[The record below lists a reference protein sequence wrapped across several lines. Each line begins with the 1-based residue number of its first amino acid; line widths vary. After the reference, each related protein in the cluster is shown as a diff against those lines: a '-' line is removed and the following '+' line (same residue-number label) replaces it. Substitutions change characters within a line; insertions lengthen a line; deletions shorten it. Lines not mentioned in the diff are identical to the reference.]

1 MITRFRARYLMTR
14 GCAIVT
20 AESRWRLRQY
30 EMSDTLIGTV
40 KGPGEKPHEFV
51 FITTDNERTRVSE
64 FVYYQATAAKSER
77 HILGNITGRELV
89 RSLPDSFLADPATP
103 PAVVAAMIGLEDEGA
118 ELFEITVSVI
128 GYFDDELSDFIN
140 PRVPPLPGQQVFLA
154 PSEMLAH
161 VLSPRRRGE
170 PGSAHVGSLLT
181 REPGQV
187 PVVLS
192 VKDIV
197 STHLAVLASTGAGKS
212 YTASVLVEELMK
224 PENRSAVVV
233 IDPHGEYETL
243 QEMKKADFKEYFS
256 AAGYTPEIRILRPEK
271 VKVRFDSLEFADICY
286 LLPEM
291 TDKMRHFL
299 GNAFR
304 TVRDRAGKHG
314 HYTIQDLME
323 AVAEQRYGDD
333 EGNRAGNISTID
345 GLEWRLNDRFRG
357 YSKHQIFSDHQH
369 NPLVELFRPGQ
380 CTVLQLVDIDEKEQ
394 QVIVG
399 TLLRRAIL
407 ARMATHKGEITDPTS
422 DRYLPYPIFALLEE
436 AHRFAPAGQTV
447 VSTNVLKQILSEG
460 RKFGLGVGL
469 ITQRPG
475 KLDSDVLSQCMTQFI
490 MRIVNPIDQDTIAR
504 TVEGAGRR
512 MLDELPAL
520 TKGQLIVSGVAINTP
535 VMCQVRKRLTR
546 HGGETIDA
554 PAEWAKYHSDSS
566 RARRDEEQA
575 VMVKPEPR
583 SGGRIGGIDI

>member
-1 MITRFRARYLMTR
+1 
-14 GCAIVT
+14 
-20 AESRWRLRQY
+20 
-30 EMSDTLIGTV
+30 MSDTLVGTV
-40 KGPGEKPHEFV
+40 KGPGEKPHEFI
-51 FITTDNERTRVSE
+51 FITTDNERTRIGE
-64 FVYYQATAAKSER
+64 FIYYVARAAVAER
-77 HILGNITGRELV
+77 QIIGTITERSLV
-89 RSLPDSFLADPATP
+89 RSLPDSFLADPETP
-103 PAVVAAMIGLEDEGA
+103 PAMVAAMIGLEDEGA
-118 ELFEITVSVI
+118 ELFEITVAVI
-128 GYFDDELSDFIN
+128 GYFDDELSDFVN
-140 PRVPPLPGQQVFLA
+140 PRIPPMPGQQIYLA
-154 PSEMLAH
+154 PSELLAR
-161 VLSPRRRGE
+161 VLSPRRKGERGA
-170 PGSAHVGSLLT
+170 AHIGSLLT
-181 REPGQV
+181 REAGEV

-212 YTASVLVEELMK
+212 YTAAVLIEELMK
-224 PENRSAVVV
+224 SENRSAVLI
-233 IDPHGEYETL
+233 IDPHGEYDTL
-243 QEMKKADFKEYFS
+243 QDIKRAEFKGYFS
-256 AAGYTPEIRILRPEK
+256 SDGYEPEVRILRPEK

-304 TVRDRAGKHG
+304 TMRERAGKYG
-314 HYTIQDLME
+314 HYTIRDLMD
-323 AVAEQRYGDD
+323 AVAEQRFGDD

-357 YSKHQIFSDHQH
+357 YTRHQIFSDSEH
-369 NPLVELFRPGQ
+369 NALVELFMPGQ
-380 CTVLQLVDIDEKEQ
+380 CTVLQLADIDEKEQ

-407 ARMATHKGEITDPTS
+407 ARMATHKSEVTDPTS
-422 DRYLPYPIFALLEE
+422 ERYLPYPVFVLLEE

-460 RKFGLGVGL
+460 RKFGVGVGL

-475 KLDSDVLSQCMTQFI
+475 KLDADVLSQCMTQFI
-490 MRIVNPIDQDTIAR
+490 MRIVNPIDQDTIAK

-554 PAEWAKYHSDSS
+554 PSEWAKYHSNSS
-566 RARRDEEQA
+566 RERRDRERA
-575 VMVKPEPR
+575 VLVKPQPK
-583 SGGRIGGIDI
+583 SGGRIGGIEI

>member
-1 MITRFRARYLMTR
+1 MN
-14 GCAIVT
+14 
-20 AESRWRLRQY
+20 
-30 EMSDTLIGTV
+30 DTLIGTV

-51 FITTDNERTRVSE
+51 FITTDNEQTRVGE
-64 FVYYQATAAKSER
+64 FVYYQAEAARSSR
-77 HILGNITGRELV
+77 QILGNITERELV

-103 PAVVAAMIGLEDEGA
+103 PSMVAAMIGLEDEGA
-118 ELFEITVSVI
+118 ELFMITVSVI

-154 PSEMLAH
+154 PSDMLAH
-161 VLSPRRRGE
+161 VLSPRRRGDQ
-170 PGSAHVGSLLT
+170 GSAHIGSLLT

-192 VKDIV
+192 VKDVV

-243 QEMKKADFKEYFS
+243 QEMKKPEFKEYFS
-256 AAGYTPEIRILRPEK
+256 SDGYAPEIRILRPEK

-304 TVRDRAGKHG
+304 TTRERAGKHG
-314 HYTIQDLME
+314 HYTIQDLMD

-407 ARMATHKGEITDPTS
+407 ARMATHKEEVTDPTS

-490 MRIVNPIDQDTIAR
+490 MRIVNPIDQDTIAK

-554 PAEWAKYHSDSS
+554 PAEWARYHSQSS

-583 SGGRIGGIDI
+583 GGGRIGGIDI